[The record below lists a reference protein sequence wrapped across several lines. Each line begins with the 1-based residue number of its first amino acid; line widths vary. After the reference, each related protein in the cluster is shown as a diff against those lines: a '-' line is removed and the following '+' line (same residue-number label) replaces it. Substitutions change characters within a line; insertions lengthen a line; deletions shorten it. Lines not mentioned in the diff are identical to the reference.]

1 MNIVVKYPQHRSS
14 PPSLCVCSLRL
25 SPIET
30 NLLLFGCS
38 LLCVLSFIPLLRSVS
53 PCFVHER
60 RKKAA
65 VFFFFFFFFF
75 RPRLYVRVRSKR
87 ERERK
92 NCLSVYVFDLSCSCV
107 CVFTIAHSVSS
118 VIYIARDEKKKYS
131 NKNEKKAS
139 SSVLWDPLSLCQG
152 ETGSVPGYFL
162 IGGSFALGSGRVGER
177 WPRIA
182 FIGTG
187 TLRRCG
193 GWR

>member
-1 MNIVVKYPQHRSS
+1 MFVPFVCHQLKQIFFSSVV
-14 PPSLCVCSLRL
+14 LFCVCC
-25 SPIET
+25 
-30 NLLLFGCS
+30 LLYHC
-38 LLCVLSFIPLLRSVS
+38 CVLFLLASCTSEEKKQLFSSSSSSSFDLA
-53 PCFVHER
+53 CM
-60 RKKAA
+60 
-65 VFFFFFFFFF
+65 
-75 RPRLYVRVRSKR
+75 YVYAPR